1 MRGCAREV
9 VRGGGAQMMQTFVR
23 LERHNAFALFTLATF
38 GWHNAF
44 GFVRFL
50 FRIFWFYESNED
62 DELLEDE
69 WEDIG
74 EDGFS
79 IWAKSAY
86 DGILA

>member
-1 MRGCAREV
+1 MSPE
-9 VRGGGAQMMQTFVR
+9 QT
-23 LERHNAFALFTLATF
+23 TT
-38 GWHNAF
+38 G
-44 GFVRFL
+44 FL

-69 WEDIG
+69 WEDEWEEIG

-86 DGILA
+86 VGILA

>member
-1 MRGCAREV
+1 M
-9 VRGGGAQMMQTFVR
+9 
-23 LERHNAFALFTLATF
+23 TLASEF
-38 GWHNAF
+38 GCIMSSEQTTT
-44 GFVRFL
+44 GFL